1 MNKFISISNFQQNK
15 SKKQEKKKENLNG
28 KETTTN
34 SSTTKPFDHRPNCE
48 EWEGIKKLIYSP
60 DNWMVFFDV
69 HFFHKK
75 TTKAERNK
83 KATNKFYCKLITVQY
98 IQRRRAL
105 SAEHNIIVHATHTIW
120 PKNCDRV
127 RYW

>member
-15 SKKQEKKKENLNG
+15 SKKTGKKKGEFKRKRNNN
-28 KETTTN
+28 KQFNNQT
-34 SSTTKPFDHRPNCE
+34 FDHRPNCE